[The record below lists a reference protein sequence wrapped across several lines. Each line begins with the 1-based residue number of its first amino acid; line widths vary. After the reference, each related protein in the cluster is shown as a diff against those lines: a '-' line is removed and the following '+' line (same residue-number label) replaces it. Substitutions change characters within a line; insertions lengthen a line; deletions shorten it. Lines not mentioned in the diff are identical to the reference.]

1 MIMVVSKLDGVVFE
15 FEEGIYNKISQFFI
29 NLLFL
34 LQQFDNTDVFVLL
47 LFIIVDMLV
56 VIFFFVFFF
65 NLYNSK
71 NCELPVR
78 ITLFILNVFMMLID
92 QHTY

>member
-1 MIMVVSKLDGVVFE
+1 MIVMIMVVSKLDGVVFE

-56 VIFFFVFFF
+56 VIFFFFSYFS
-65 NLYNSK
+65 LIYTIQRTM
-71 NCELPVR
+71 NCL
-78 ITLFILNVFMMLID
+78 
-92 QHTY
+92 